1 MWSEGAEK
9 VVGLIGTSSS
19 SPDAPELV
27 VLLGDGHISGGRF
40 VSLNLS
46 RCLWIGGLDERVV
59 NLPVEVRKWV
69 DRLPLR
75 LVVVFEA
82 LYGNGTESYRD
93 VGTEAIGG
101 REIGWARSTHTTQG
115 RVNTESERGR

>member
-40 VSLNLS
+40 VSFNLS

-115 RVNTESERGR
+115 KVNRE